1 MALGAAVAA
10 HAENIFQSVNTQL
23 TASGGGQYT
32 SYRESVRNQTL
43 DSETGFQGSYKGK
56 VSVQRDMLGV
66 QDVYL
71 SASVAYS
78 KGHTDYEGGLQNIL
92 TGASIPYNSST
103 RVYSTDIDVKLG
115 KAFPIVPGG
124 QIIYYVYYGYHQW
137 LRDSTDK
144 RFGYDEHYR
153 HHSAGVGLI
162 GQWAATPALV
172 FSIEG
177 SVGGTFAA
185 SMDADN
191 RSSRFKLGS
200 DMTEMGSLGV
210 DYALTRHIHVNAAYQ
225 VSHFKYGASN
235 TVDYFYYEPSSS
247 TTNQTLQVGMGL
259 SF

>member
-1 MALGAAVAA
+1 MTLGTTVAA
-10 HAENIFQSVNTQL
+10 HAENVFQSVNTQL
-23 TASGGGQYT
+23 TASAGGQYT
-32 SYRESVRNQTL
+32 SYHETVQNRTL
-43 DSETGFQGSYKGK
+43 DSETGFQGAYKGK
-56 VSVQRDMLGV
+56 VSVQRDMLGI

-78 KGHTDYEGGLQNIL
+78 KGRTDYDGALQSL
-92 TGASIPYNSST
+92 QSSVTIPYTSST

-137 LRDSTDK
+137 MRDATDK
-144 RFGYDEHYR
+144 VYGYDEHYR

-172 FSIEG
+172 FSVEG

-185 SMDADN
+185 SMNADN
-191 RSSRFKLGS
+191 RSSTFKLGS

-225 VSHFKYGASN
+225 ISHFKYGASN
-235 TVDYFYYEPSSS
+235 VVDTFYYEPASS
-247 TTNQTLQVGMGL
+247 TTNQTLQLGMGL